1 MTIECVII
9 SNLLFN
15 EGYARKVIPFLKQ
28 DYFSDYIEKTLFNL
42 INEYVEKYNNF
53 PSKEALAI
61 DLSNK
66 DGLNEDTF
74 KKARDYIQ
82 SLEYE
87 EETED
92 GWLVDQTEK
101 FCQEKAV
108 YNAIMS
114 SIQILDDRTGKTS
127 KGSIP
132 QILSDALAVSFDTQ
146 IGHDFIEDADARYEF
161 YHAKEVKIPFDL
173 EYFNK
178 ITQGGL
184 PKKTLNIALAGTG
197 VGKSLFMCHCAAAN
211 MTEGRNV
218 LYITLEMAEERIAER
233 IDANLLDVTVDDLKM
248 LPKEV
253 YEKKINRLRAKTS
266 GKLIVKEYPTAC
278 AGSANFRHLL
288 NELKIKKNFVPDII
302 YIDYLNICMSSR
314 IRNGANVNSYTLV
327 KAIAEEL
334 RGLAVEFN
342 VPIFSAT
349 QTTRSGYSSS
359 DLGLED
365 TSESFGLPATAD
377 FMFGLQRSEEMDD
390 LNQIL
395 VKQLKNRYSDPGV
408 NRRFIVGVDR
418 SKMRLYNV
426 EQSAQEDILDGPV
439 MDNTKF
445 GEQDYERSKPKSK
458 FDRSKFEGF
467 K

>member
-1 MTIECVII
+1 MAIESVIL

-28 DYFSDYIEKTLFNL
+28 EYFSDYVEKTLFNL
-42 INEYVEKYNNF
+42 INDYVQKYNSF

-74 KKARDYIQ
+74 KKAKEYIQ
-82 SLEYE
+82 SLDYE

-127 KGSIP
+127 KGAIP

-161 YHAKEVKIPFDL
+161 YHTKEVKIPFDL

-211 MTEGRNV
+211 MTQGYNV
-218 LYITLEMAEERIAER
+218 LYITLE
-233 IDANLLDVTVDDLKM
+233 
-248 LPKEV
+248 
-253 YEKKINRLRAKTS
+253 KIGRAH
-266 GKLIVKEYPTAC
+266 V
-278 AGSANFRHLL
+278 
-288 NELKIKKNFVPDII
+288 
-302 YIDYLNICMSSR
+302 
-314 IRNGANVNSYTLV
+314 
-327 KAIAEEL
+327 
-334 RGLAVEFN
+334 
-342 VPIFSAT
+342 
-349 QTTRSGYSSS
+349 
-359 DLGLED
+359 
-365 TSESFGLPATAD
+365 
-377 FMFGLQRSEEMDD
+377 
-390 LNQIL
+390 
-395 VKQLKNRYSDPGV
+395 
-408 NRRFIVGVDR
+408 
-418 SKMRLYNV
+418 
-426 EQSAQEDILDGPV
+426 
-439 MDNTKF
+439 
-445 GEQDYERSKPKSK
+445 
-458 FDRSKFEGF
+458 
-467 K
+467 